1 MFRMVHVL
9 IAMAVLG
16 APVLAQTPAP
26 AAPSAPAKPAPTSQA
41 AKPPKAT
48 SDDLPR
54 PTNAALFF
62 WRAWNIQP
70 TTLAGTVDAEFNGR
84 DLAWTPSAETSKAL
98 EEAQGF
104 LLSFVR
110 ATELPEC
117 DFGLEYSLGRD
128 MDHTHL
134 EKLRVSAR
142 ILVSDTRRL
151 QAGGKIDDAVRRVAA
166 LYSMARLVRQ
176 DRLTQSSASALGFA
190 LMASDEVRRLS
201 AANVLSHEQRE
212 TLKKAADSLAGE
224 DPFLFAEAIRR
235 EGAIS
240 EHFLTSRFQGD
251 SAGGDLLRMMAQG
264 GEPEPVVAGI
274 SALNQDS
281 LKAEAAKV
289 RDYYT
294 QVGDAWTKDDAPARL
309 HALEDKVLNLG
320 FGPVAFMVC
329 PGLSQA
335 LDNTTRQLS
344 AIREARAMLD
354 SATPPPAPASGPVPP
369 K

>member
-1 MFRMVHVL
+1 MIRMAHLL
-9 IAMAVLG
+9 IAVAVLG
-16 APVLAQTPAP
+16 TPLLAQTASPGVPQAP
-26 AAPSAPAKPAPTSQA
+26 TKPAPTGQA
-41 AKPPKAT
+41 TKPANAT
-48 SDDLPR
+48 NDDLPR

-70 TTLAGTVDAEFNGR
+70 TALAGTVDAEFNGR

-104 LLSFVR
+104 IVSFVR
-110 ATELPEC
+110 ATELPDC

-128 MDHTHL
+128 MDHAHL

-166 LYSMARLVRQ
+166 LYSMARLVRL
-176 DRLTQSSASALGFA
+176 DRLTESSASAQGFA
-190 LMASDEVRRLS
+190 QMASDEVRRLCT
-201 AANVLSHEQRE
+201 ANVLSAEQRE
-212 TLKKAADSLAGE
+212 SLKKAADSLEGK
-224 DPFLFAEAIRR
+224 DPFLFADAIRR

-240 EHFLTSRFQGD
+240 EHFLSSRFQGD
-251 SAGGDLLRMMAQG
+251 SAGSDLLRLMAQG

-274 SALNQDS
+274 SAMNQAA
-281 LKAEAAKV
+281 LKAEAVRV

-294 QVGDAWTKDDAPARL
+294 QVGNAWTEGDAPARL

-329 PGLSQA
+329 PGLSRA
-335 LDNTTRQLS
+335 LENTTRQLG
-344 AIREARAMLD
+344 AIQEAREMLD
-354 SATPPPAPASGPVPP
+354 SAASPPAPIPGPVPP